1 MIVRILLPLL
11 LATSTPVLATPPGGV
26 WFKDDYFP
34 QSENAALCE
43 AVAQE
48 VQEGVDEGY
57 FSPDYAETVY
67 QQCLEWAEL

>member
-11 LATSTPVLATPPGGV
+11 LATSTPVLATPPSGV
-26 WFKDDYFP
+26 WYKDDYFP
-34 QSENAALCE
+34 QSENAALCD